1 MSPLSLGTEVYKMD
15 MSVLI
20 PRNTTIP
27 TKKEGNYTTCHDN
40 QTHIYFSVYEG
51 ERARTC
57 DNNLLGGFYL
67 SGIPPAPRGV
77 ANVKVCFEIDTNG
90 ILTVS
95 AKEMTTGV
103 KRKITITNDKSRLS
117 SGEIERI
124 VQDAKKFKS
133 EDDDHRKKIKAK
145 ESLEIFVY
153 NMRNTINDEK
163 IGAKLAPAV
172 KKKIKDAVEQVI
184 QWLDDIQLVDLKQFE
199 EKMKWLEGI
208 CNPIRISG
216 KKYRL

>member
-1 MSPLSLGTEVYKMD
+1 
-15 MSVLI
+15 
-20 PRNTTIP
+20 
-27 TKKEGNYTTCHDN
+27 
-40 QTHIYFSVYEG
+40 
-51 ERARTC
+51 
-57 DNNLLGGFYL
+57 
-67 SGIPPAPRGV
+67 
-77 ANVKVCFEIDTNG
+77 
-90 ILTVS
+90 LTVS
-95 AKEMTTGV
+95 AKEKTTGV

-117 SGEIERI
+117 SGEIERR

-163 IGAKLAPAV
+163 IGAKLTPAV

-199 EKMKWLEGI
+199 EKMKWLESI

-216 KKYRL
+216 KKI